1 MSYEDKLQEISG
13 PDIFWKKVI
22 DEFIQGAFSDKDEGI
37 DKVML
42 LRDTNEDLF
51 NEFTK
56 RLLDKNVDFEEV
68 KEEFLGDIKD
78 SPLDVDS
85 FEDRL
90 KVVSGPDIFWYKMFD
105 EFIRKTYT
113 EYEEGLIALEK
124 LNAEDSEKLNEFSKE
139 LLKRKDDY
147 MGVKMEFFEG
157 IKKPESEDTETVE
170 ESAEPVEEKEEVLEE
185 RTEEDPKPQN
195 DDDLVKVAARM
206 AAVANLRLHA
216 EKLSIPVVKGFEINN
231 ANSNSPS
238 LILSYTNGKGL
249 TESVVS
255 DGPLR
260 PGESLDTRIDLIL
273 KNVVQYMKQYDERNS
288 EKNIVF
294 WKDYSGVFDFKVFF
308 QDMVFDG
315 KYTRQVNALF
325 LEPTFNDVYQLS
337 LTAGPFKYDPEEFTI
352 GEIDDDDKLINV
364 LKNIMDMLMKEF
376 KYR

>member
-1 MSYEDKLQEISG
+1 MSYEEKLQEISG
-13 PDIFWKKVI
+13 PDLFWKKVI
-22 DEFIQGAFSDKDEGI
+22 DEFVQNAFDDKDEGI
-37 DKVML
+37 DKIAVL
-42 LRDTNEDLF
+42 KDSNEDMF
-51 NEFTK
+51 NELTK
-56 RLLDKNVDFEEV
+56 RLLDKDANFEALRKEFLDNVDNSEANE
-68 KEEFLGDIKD
+68 I
-78 SPLDVDS
+78 S

-105 EFIRKTYT
+105 EFIRKTFT
-113 EYEEGLIALEK
+113 EYEEGLAALER
-124 LNAEDSEKLNEFSKE
+124 LNKEDSERLNEFSKE

-147 MGVKMEFFEG
+147 EGVKRDFFG
-157 IKKPESEDTETVE
+157 
-170 ESAEPVEEKEEVLEE
+170 EKEESKK
-185 RTEEDPKPQN
+185 TESYVEQKEHENSKPQN
-195 DDDLVKVAARM
+195 DEDLVKIAARM
-206 AAVANLRLHA
+206 AAVENLRLHA

-260 PGESLDTRIDLIL
+260 PGETLEKRIDLIL
-273 KNVVQYMKQYDERNS
+273 KNVVQYMKQYDPRNS

-294 WKDYSGVFDFKVFF
+294 WKDYSGVFDFKVYF

-337 LTAGPFKYDPEEFTI
+337 LTAGPFKFDPEEFTI
-352 GEIDDDDKLINV
+352 GEIDENDKLINV

>member
-1 MSYEDKLQEISG
+1 MSYEEKLQDISG

-22 DEFIQGAFSDKDEGI
+22 DEFVQGAFSDKDEGI
-37 DKVML
+37 DKVMS
-42 LRDTNEDLF
+42 LRDANEDLF

-56 RLLDKNVDFEEV
+56 RLLDKDVDFEKV
-68 KEEFLGDIKD
+68 KKEFLDNVEDKAI
-78 SPLDVDS
+78 STEN
-85 FEDRL
+85 FEERL

-113 EYEEGLIALEK
+113 EYEEGLKALEK
-124 LNAEDSEKLNEFSKE
+124 LNKEDSEKLNEFSKE

-147 MGVKMEFFEG
+147 FGVKREFFEEENTSLD
-157 IKKPESEDTETVE
+157 KTPEEED
-170 ESAEPVEEKEEVLEE
+170 KEEILEKKIDE
-185 RTEEDPKPQN
+185 RPEEDPKHQE
-195 DDDLVKVAARM
+195 DEDLVKIAARM
-206 AAVANLRLHA
+206 AAVENLRLHA

-260 PGESLDTRIDLIL
+260 PGETLEKRIDLIL
-273 KNVVQYMKQYDERNS
+273 KNVVQYMKKYDDRNS

-294 WKDYSGVFDFKVFF
+294 WKDYSGVFDFKVYF

-325 LEPTFNDVYQLS
+325 LEPKFNDVYQLS